1 MSVVAG
7 DPLQAK
13 CDAMRAIPPQER
25 PPDALRVFSQ
35 SVHEIQRAAKEKI
48 RTYYAI
54 TKRNSQG
61 VVVNAENEMG
71 EQRQQQE
78 EQASELRKQAM
89 ILLQRAVEVGRE
101 IRAACLVEPHHRRS
115 HDGTEGPNARDTTQR
130 RETDALQ
137 LLQPPLIAAQ
147 MLLLVRE
154 THVMMQKLLVSG
166 AGVEAASQRTNR
178 MAVEHAKHA
187 YELTRLVA
195 VIVQRQREA
204 AATSTSTENGATM
217 RQIETMEKECNI
229 LQFAKSEMQLASLR
243 DRARQREGAVKHNR
257 EAVRILTSLSAH
269 GTNTGKD
276 HSRMATEATQLLPV
290 ALFNLGCQLEQIAST
305 ENDPER
311 RQNLFN
317 ETRVFLER
325 AREVGVK
332 ILEPSHPLLRKLQ
345 RHAGDSRSF
354 VQADGRAVMRGSGVD
369 AAFTDA
375 LGTAACVF
383 SQVPAPDSSTPG
395 MMNEPHFTRGAIQN
409 SLHYLP
415 RLPIGIKNNE
425 RTHPMDHF
433 ANLSLH
439 SASTVSDP
447 QRRSTM
453 IRNSVRARKL
463 DLQLKSTQGF
473 LHSKR
478 KLKEVDQSL
487 LQCHRLRH
495 PSDAL
500 RLGGI
505 AVIDT
510 VLDTRHA
517 EAEKEKKRK
526 EEEKKILRR
535 KRRQRSFLPE
545 DWNPEEDAPVVSKEK
560 KRRKKKKEQ
569 EGKPQQDEKKQ
580 REEKMKKILF
590 GGGRGGVFEVNDV
603 LNLHEEEDKE
613 EGEKISKRRR
623 KHKRR
628 QKSEG
633 AEGEVSVDTYGDHK
647 ENEEGHDDAGIAMKK
662 KKGTCEKRAFAGD
675 PLLQSVLSSYSYPMD
690 ETTPLEG
697 RRKSSKYD
705 ADDAS
710 PESEDSRKE
719 KESKEISEQP
729 FGREKIESDAGRE
742 ELGGSI
748 AGFPTGVVNFQRGK
762 SIFLHNEEEEE
773 EEEEEDEAEEDQEEG
788 EDEADDSKEE
798 EEEEEEEERET
809 VEEAKERCETELII
823 YFNVTRV
830 RRMKAACCIQCAWR
844 CSRARRALWR
854 RQQVLYQEVYRRQK
868 SAAMCIEG
876 IFSSVLERRQLRQTQ
891 LRYAAAMEERIAWE
905 ENLFKQALV
914 IARYAK
920 VFLLRRRREKELCRI
935 LALRSVEELKLRA
948 VAAAIVGRWWRII
961 VPRKAYWRRR
971 TLEVEEQRRQEEI
984 FRRQSYAATQI
995 QRIVRGIL
1003 GRREAQATR
1012 QRRVEDHRLRQ
1023 RRLQDCTD
1031 LVRLCLQEYMRRCHR
1046 LKREEEQ
1053 RALQRNEAV
1062 AVIQHGWKAA
1072 LKRQIL
1078 HNVLAR
1084 CRRIVRAVLMIQRA
1098 YRRFCAGRE
1107 IRYLRR
1113 VQLAMNQE
1121 RLDNEYRVFRA
1132 TMTLQTFGRMVI
1144 AKREARHRR
1153 AAIGRGFFF
1162 AAVTIQ
1168 NVCRGGTTRAQLRC
1182 ALQLQR
1188 EAAAQLEA
1196 QIQMR
1201 KNRMVSFT
1209 NAFVRARESCFL
1221 TERRRCCRLAE
1232 KLYIRRCVRR
1242 ELLRDKSATVIQRAV
1257 RHWLA
1262 RRRQREEEALALRTH
1277 VIAHIVRI
1285 QSAMRRFLA
1294 QKQYRLLRYL
1304 SLRQARKREEM
1315 EEVMVQLWIDEWR
1328 AAILQAEHDRRRIE
1342 TREAEHRKDLQF
1354 HHKVRMLKMA
1364 EAAAAGIKYI
1374 EEKKEEEDDDK
1385 SERSLSTYRDDL

>member
-61 VVVNAENEMG
+61 VVVNAEHDMG
-71 EQRQQQE
+71 EQRQQE
-78 EQASELRKQAM
+78 EERASELRMQAM

-101 IRAACLVEPHHRRS
+101 IRAACLVEAHHRGS
-115 HDGTEGPNARDTTQR
+115 HDSTEGPNARDTTQR

-204 AATSTSTENGATM
+204 AATSTSTENGAAM
-217 RQIETMEKECNI
+217 RQLETMEKECNI

-243 DRARQREGAVKHNR
+243 DRTGQREGAVKHNR

-269 GTNTGKD
+269 GKNTGKD

-290 ALFNLGCQLEQIAST
+290 VLFNLGCQLEQIAST

-332 ILEPSHPLLRKLQ
+332 ILEPGHPLLRKLQ
-345 RHAGDSRSF
+345 RHAGDSCSF
-354 VQADGRAVMRGSGVD
+354 FQADERAAMRGSGVD

-375 LGTAACVF
+375 LGTAAYVF
-383 SQVPAPDSSTPG
+383 PQVPAPDSSTPG

-425 RTHPMDHF
+425 RTHPIDHF

-478 KLKEVDQSL
+478 KLREVDQSL

-510 VLDTRHA
+510 VLDTKHA

-526 EEEKKILRR
+526 EEEKKIVRR
-535 KRRQRSFLPE
+535 QRRQRSFLPE
-545 DWNPEEDAPVVSKEK
+545 DWNLEEDAPVVSKEK

-569 EGKPQQDEKKQ
+569 EGKTQQDEKKQ
-580 REEKMKKILF
+580 REGKMKKILF
-590 GGGRGGVFEVNDV
+590 GGGRGGVFEDNDV

-613 EGEKISKRRR
+613 AEEKFSKRRR

-647 ENEEGHDDAGIAMKK
+647 ENEEGNDDAGIAMKR
-662 KKGTCEKRAFAGD
+662 KKGAREKQAFSGD

-705 ADDAS
+705 ADVAS
-710 PESEDSRKE
+710 PESEDSRRE
-719 KESKEISEQP
+719 KKSTDISKQP

-742 ELGGSI
+742 DLGGSI
-748 AGFPTGVVNFQRGK
+748 AGFPTDVVKLQRGK
-762 SIFLHNEEEEE
+762 SIFLHDEEEAGKQEEEEEE
-773 EEEEEDEAEEDQEEG
+773 EEEEEDETEEDQEQ
-788 EDEADDSKEE
+788 EE
-798 EEEEEEEERET
+798 EEEEEKET

-854 RQQVLYQEVYRRQK
+854 RQQLLYQEVYRRQK

-891 LRYAAAMEERIAWE
+891 LRYAAAVEERIAWE

-935 LALRSVEELKLRA
+935 LALRGVEELKLRA

-971 TLEVEEQRRQEEI
+971 TQEVEEQRRQEEI

-1053 RALQRNEAV
+1053 RALQRNEAA

-1072 LKRQIL
+1072 LKRQML
-1078 HNVLAR
+1078 HNVLTR
-1084 CRRIVRAVLMIQRA
+1084 CHRIVRAVLMIQRA

-1107 IRYLRR
+1107 IRYMRR

-1168 NVCRGGTTRAQLRC
+1168 NACRGGTTRAQLRC

-1201 KNRMVSFT
+1201 KDRMVSFT

-1221 TERRRCCRLAE
+1221 TERRRCRRLAE

-1257 RHWLA
+1257 RRWLA

-1277 VIAHIVRI
+1277 VIVYIVRI

-1304 SLRQARKREEM
+1304 SQRQARKREEM

-1354 HHKVRMLKMA
+1354 RHKVRMLKVA